1 MKKPLSKYLVYFSE
15 KEFYETMAVSEK
27 QAISRVKHQMGLAG
41 HYDYHDYEPIKVEK
55 IEVNYYKEG
64 EI

>member
-41 HYDYHDYEPIKVEK
+41 SYNYH
-55 IEVNYYKEG
+55 N
-64 EI
+64 